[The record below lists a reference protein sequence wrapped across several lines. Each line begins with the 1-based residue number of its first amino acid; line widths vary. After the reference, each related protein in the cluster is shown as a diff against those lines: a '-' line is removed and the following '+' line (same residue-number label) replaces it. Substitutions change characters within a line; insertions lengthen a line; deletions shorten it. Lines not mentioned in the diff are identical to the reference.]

1 MSKNE
6 KQNAIREENMNLFN
20 ISSRKNDPYE
30 EENYEF
36 KNVQP
41 MVEPVSQPKAEPAPA
56 ANAGALKMKMI
67 RPSGLDEA
75 TEIADSLK
83 AGQTVVLNLDDV
95 DDETAKRMIDYIAG
109 VIYAINGRIERPSD
123 RTFLL
128 VPDGVSVDSS
138 SL

>member
-1 MSKNE
+1 MPKN
-6 KQNAIREENMNLFN
+6 KRRKVIKEEGMNLFN
-20 ISSRKNDPYE
+20 INSRKNDPYE

-41 MVEPVSQPKAEPAPA
+41 MVEPVSQPKPEPAPA
-56 ANAGALKMKMI
+56 ASTGALKMKMI
-67 RPSGLDEA
+67 RPSGLGEA

-109 VIYAINGRIERPSD
+109 VIYAINGKIERPSD

-128 VPDGVSVDSS
+128 TPDGVSVDSS